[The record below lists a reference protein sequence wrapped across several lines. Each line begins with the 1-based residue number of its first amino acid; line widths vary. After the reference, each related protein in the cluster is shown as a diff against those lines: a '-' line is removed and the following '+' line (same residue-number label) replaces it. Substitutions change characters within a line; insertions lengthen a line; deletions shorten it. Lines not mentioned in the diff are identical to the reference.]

1 MATSSASSCLESPN
15 PAELPHVITGAARLA
30 GVLGWPVQHS
40 RSPLLHNFWLRRHG
54 IDGAY
59 VPLPVAPER
68 FATAVHG
75 LRAAGFR
82 GVNVTI
88 PHKEA
93 AASLCSRIDHAAWRA
108 GAVNTLLFTD
118 EGILGTNTDGAG
130 FIANLRRHGIDP
142 TAGPALVLGAGGAAR
157 AVAAALLDLGVRVS
171 IANRS
176 QERAHAMGRFLP
188 SLRVL
193 FWQERHAA
201 LADHALLIN
210 CTAAGMDGTGP
221 LDQDFSR
228 ANANLAVAD
237 IVYVPLVTKFLAA
250 ATARGLRTVSGLGML
265 LHQAVPGFAHWFG
278 VTPVVD
284 DEVFALIA
292 ADIAGT

>member
-1 MATSSASSCLESPN
+1 
-15 PAELPHVITGAARLA
+15 
-30 GVLGWPVQHS
+30 VLGWPVQHS

-59 VPLPVAPER
+59 LPLPVAPEH
-68 FATAVHG
+68 FAAAVHG

-93 AASLCSRIDHAAWRA
+93 AAALCTRIDHAAWRA
-108 GAVNTLLFTD
+108 GAVNTLRFTD
-118 EGILGTNTDGAG
+118 EGIFGTNTDGAG
-130 FIANLRRHGIDP
+130 FIANLRANGVDP
-142 TAGPALVLGAGGAAR
+142 AAGPALLLGAGGAAR
-157 AVAAALLDLGVRVS
+157 AIAASLMELGVRVS

-176 QERAHAMGRFLP
+176 QERAHALARSLP
-188 SLRVL
+188 GLRVL

-201 LADHALLIN
+201 LADQALLIN
-210 CTAAGMDGTGP
+210 CTAAGMDSANP

-228 ANANLAVAD
+228 APASLAVAD
-237 IVYVPLVTKFLAA
+237 IVYVPLVTKFLSAA
-250 ATARGLRTVSGLGML
+250 AARGLPTVSGLGML
-265 LHQAVPGFAHWFG
+265 LHQAVPGFTQWFG

-284 DEVFALIA
+284 DEVFALLA
-292 ADIAGT
+292 ADIAGA